1 MVADNINSAGQL
13 SIQLV
18 LWSMPQELLDI
29 PTSFI
34 FSLYWASLPLS
45 LCSPEL
51 WSFIG
56 PDVTTV
62 YIWSVFQSQDKALEN
77 RPVSSE
83 HYVYHLLTD
92 LHTQRRTHTH
102 TGLIQV
108 WLSDLIYG
116 YYCWC
121 LVLAFS
127 VTPEW
132 IHVLI
137 PTACYNRNRT
147 GLNSCSGCGG
157 VCSRGNGLWK

>member
-1 MVADNINSAGQL
+1 MWYNWFTCKAVGMVADNINSAGQL

-102 TGLIQV
+102 RFNTGLIV
-108 WLSDLIYG
+108 RSDL
-116 YYCWC
+116 WVLL
-121 LVLAFS
+121 LVFGVGIFS
-127 VTPEW
+127 HTWV
-132 IHVLI
+132 
-137 PTACYNRNRT
+137 
-147 GLNSCSGCGG
+147 NSCADSY
-157 VCSRGNGLWK
+157 SMLQPQ